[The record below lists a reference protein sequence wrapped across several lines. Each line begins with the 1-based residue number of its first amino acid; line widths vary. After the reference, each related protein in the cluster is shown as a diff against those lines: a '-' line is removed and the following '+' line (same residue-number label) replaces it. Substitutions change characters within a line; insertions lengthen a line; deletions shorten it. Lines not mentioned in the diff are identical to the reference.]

1 MSKKQEIESLRED
14 NASLIDE
21 NETLKDTVARLK
33 TELAKEKRRE
43 YESPPDFEDE
53 ILDDIEH
60 ATDTVKYQA
69 KTTWSAIKTWRDA
82 KERAGR
88 GETTTEEEE

>member
-1 MSKKQEIESLRED
+1 MSKKDEIKSLAEE
-14 NASLIDE
+14 NASLKDE
-21 NETLKDTVARLK
+21 NATLKDTVARLK
-33 TELAKEKRRE
+33 TDLAKEKRRE
-43 YESPPDFEDE
+43 YESPPDFEDDL
-53 ILDDIEH
+53 LDDIEN